1 MSNKIIYQA
10 IAYCGMFVM
19 VLLNTGLICAS
30 DDMADLEKT
39 VTVRAAEIYAAKDL
53 KKFFLGKHYREAWI
67 TPIEV
72 PVIDLSTEKGGLT
85 VVQKGGGMQTL
96 SLRLEDPNGKQYV
109 LRSIQKYTSKAIPS
123 ILRRTFVA
131 DMVQDQISS
140 GHPYGAFVIPKMAQ
154 AAGVYHTNPRLV
166 FIPDTS
172 LLGEYR
178 EEFRNMLALFEERP
192 SGDQSDSPSFG
203 NSKNVISSRKMGEKI
218 LEDND
223 NEVDQVAYARA
234 RLFDIF
240 VGDWDRHQDQWR
252 WAEFDKKGKGK
263 AYRPIPRDRDQV
275 FAKYDGLIPWVGTRK
290 FALREF
296 TYFKNEIR
304 DLEGLTMQARFL
316 DRIFLSRLTSEDLV
330 DIAGDMQS
338 RLTDHVIESAF
349 LDWPAEIYSI
359 DAEEIILKLK
369 SRRDDL
375 TEYAAEFYRIV
386 AEEVEIL
393 GTHKHEYF
401 EVVRLNND
409 ETSVK
414 FFKMTKK
421 GKKKEELFSRT
432 FSRQETKEI
441 RLYGI
446 GGLDEYHVSGTVD
459 DGILIR
465 IIGGDEEDSIV
476 DSSAVRGL
484 KKHTVLYDTEEG
496 TNLVT
501 GNETRDFRAS
511 DHVEYFNQHS
521 VYNNAFYGTGIR
533 ILSRNFVYYDYL
545 LPLLSLGYNT
555 DDGVFVGG
563 GVKYIRPGFR
573 KFPYGSSQ
581 MIVGNVST
589 STGAFNFKY
598 EGEFKSVQGSWDKTL
613 DVFIF
618 GPNYQKNYFGIG
630 NETPLLTDDRDFN
643 RVRINE
649 ATVTPG
655 LRGTIAENHSLEIGL
670 GYQYSQARETA
681 DRFIS
686 TPGAGLTS
694 KDFNP
699 NHYLTLRIGYNFINV
714 DSSALPKR
722 GLSLLTEGK
731 GHYQLNEDHNSFVR
745 LKSEAALYFP
755 LFLQMSLATR
765 VGGAH
770 SIGDFEFYEA
780 NNLGGKFNL
789 RGYRKTRFS
798 GRTSLYHNTE
808 LRMSLFY
815 LRNYFIPSDVGIL
828 GFFDYG
834 RVWADGESSS
844 KWHTGYGGGIY
855 ISPLARAVLTA
866 TVNFSPEDT
875 LLDVSYGFQF

>member
-1 MSNKIIYQA
+1 MVCATDDMEDSEKKII
-10 IAYCGMFVM
+10 VP
-19 VLLNTGLICAS
+19 
-30 DDMADLEKT
+30 
-39 VTVRAAEIYAAKDL
+39 AAEIYEARDL

-72 PVIDLSTEKGGLT
+72 PLIDLSIEKGGLT
-85 VVQKGGGMQTL
+85 IVQRGGGKQTL
-96 SLRLEDPNGKQYV
+96 SLRLEDPTGKQYV
-109 LRSIQKYTSKAIPS
+109 LRSIQKYPVKAIPS
-123 ILRRTFVA
+123 ILQRTFVA
-131 DMVQDQISS
+131 DVVQDQISS

-154 AAGVYHTNPRLV
+154 AAGVYHTNPKLV

-178 EEFRNMLALFEERP
+178 EDFGNMLALFEERP
-192 SGDQSDSPSFG
+192 SGDQSDNPYFG
-203 NSKNVISSRKMGEKI
+203 NSKNVISSRKMGEEI

-223 NEVDQVAYARA
+223 NEVDQHFYARA

-263 AYRPIPRDRDQV
+263 IYRPIPRDRDQV
-275 FAKYDGLIPWVGTRK
+275 FVKYDGLIPWVGTRK

-296 TYFKNEIR
+296 TNFKNEIR

-316 DRIFLSRLTSEDLV
+316 DRIFLAQLTLEDWLE
-330 DIAGDMQS
+330 IAGDMQH
-338 RLTDHVIESAF
+338 RLTDQVIESAF
-349 LDWPAEIYSI
+349 LDWPEEIYRI
-359 DAEEIILKLK
+359 DAEEIIVKLK

-375 TEYAAEFYRIV
+375 REYAAKFYQIV

-414 FFKMTKK
+414 VFKMTKK
-421 GKKKEELFSRT
+421 GKKKEEIFSRT
-432 FSRQETKEI
+432 FTREETKEI

-446 GGLDEYHVSGTVD
+446 GGLDEFNISGKVD

-465 IIGGDEEDSIV
+465 IIGGYEEDSIV
-476 DSSAVRGL
+476 DRSEVRGL
-484 KKHTVLYDTEEG
+484 KKHTVLYDTQEG
-496 TNLVT
+496 NELET
-501 GNETRDFRAS
+501 GKETRDFRAP

-521 VYNNAFYGTGIR
+521 VYNNAFYGKGIR
-533 ILSRNFVYYDYL
+533 LLSQNYVYYDYL
-545 LPLLSLGYNT
+545 LPLLSFGYNT
-555 DDGVFVGG
+555 DDGVYIGG

-581 MIVGNVST
+581 KIVGNVAT

-598 EGEFKSVQGSWDKTL
+598 EGEFKSTQSSWDKTL

-618 GPNYQKNYFGIG
+618 GPNYQQNFFGIG
-630 NETPLLTDDRDFN
+630 NETPLLTNDKDFN
-643 RVRINE
+643 RVRIYE
-649 ATVTPG
+649 AIITPG
-655 LRGTIAENHSLEIGL
+655 LKSTIAQNHSLEIGL
-670 GYQYSQARETA
+670 GYQYSQAEETA
-681 DRFIS
+681 DRFVS
-686 TPGAGLTS
+686 TPGASLIAG
-694 KDFNP
+694 DFDP
-699 NHYLTLRIGYNFINV
+699 KHYLTLRLGYDFIDV
-714 DSSALPKR
+714 DNRALPKR
-722 GLSLLTEGK
+722 GLSLFTEGT
-731 GHYQLNEDHNSFVR
+731 GHYQLNEDPSGFIR
-745 LKSEAALYFP
+745 LKSEAAIYFP
-755 LFLQMSLATR
+755 LFLQTSVATR
-765 VGGAH
+765 IGGAH
-770 SIGDFEFYEA
+770 LFGDYEFYQA

-798 GRTSLYHNTE
+798 GRTSLYHNSE
-808 LRMSLFY
+808 LRVNLFY
-815 LRNYFIPSDVGIL
+815 LRNYFIPSEVGIL

-834 RVWADGESSS
+834 RVWSDGESSS

-855 ISPLARAVLTA
+855 ISPLERAVFTTTL
-866 TVNFSPEDT
+866 NFSPEDT